1 MSVDERREQLLELA
15 LEVFAERT
23 FEEIS
28 IDEIAQRAGISKG
41 LLYHYFPGKRAF
53 YVAAVR
59 HAAEQLLS
67 RTTGEVEAARTA
79 GTPQGDL
86 LRIGLQAY
94 LDFVEKRAKTFI
106 FLMRGGMA
114 GDPEVRETL
123 DATRE
128 AFIEVMLERSE
139 DQENPRART
148 AVRGLLAFI
157 EEASLDWISNR
168 DYPRQDLADLVVRV
182 GMATAAAVG

>member
-15 LEVFAERT
+15 LELFAERT

-28 IDEIAQRAGISKG
+28 IDEIAQTAGISKG

-67 RTTGEVEAARTA
+67 QTTGKVEAAREKDLA
-79 GTPQGDL
+79 QGEL
-86 LRIGLQAY
+86 LRIGLTAY
-94 LDFVEKRAKTFI
+94 LDFIEERATTFV

-114 GDPEVRETL
+114 GDPEVRAAV
-123 DATRE
+123 DSTRQ
-128 AFIEVMLERSE
+128 AFIEVMLEGS
-139 DQENPRART
+139 DDGDDPRART
-148 AVRGLLAFI
+148 AVKGLIGFI
-157 EEASLDWISNR
+157 EEASLDWLTHR
-168 DYPRQDLADLVVRV
+168 DFPRDELANLVVRV
-182 GMATAAAVG
+182 GLATASAFT

>member
-15 LEVFAERT
+15 LELFAERN

-59 HAAEQLLS
+59 QAAERLLS
-67 RTTGEVEAARTA
+67 ETTGKVEAARA
-79 GTPQGDL
+79 EDLEQSEL
-86 LRIGLQAY
+86 LRIGLTAY
-94 LDFVEKRAKTFI
+94 LDFIEERATTFI

-114 GDPEVRETL
+114 GDPEVRAVVES
-123 DATRE
+123 TRQ
-128 AFIEVMLERSE
+128 AFIEVMLEGSE
-139 DQENPRART
+139 DADEPRART
-148 AVRGLLAFI
+148 AVKGLLAFI
-157 EEASLDWISNR
+157 EEASLDWLTHQ
-168 DYPRQDLADLVVRV
+168 DFPRGELETLMLRV
-182 GMATAAAVG
+182 GLAAAATFS